1 MKQFLIKHIPL
12 VIVFAV
18 LFVAVSAIVLPQMSF
33 AQNTAT
39 QAQDGT
45 QGFVFC
51 GNTADEPCNVTHLF
65 RTMIIIINYLITM
78 VGFVAVLFIV
88 IAGVQ
93 MVISQGQEQLKA
105 AKQRLSGAI
114 IGMVL
119 VALSFVLI
127 NSLLAGSLNIGIRQG
142 GLILTNPKEYINQ

>member
-1 MKQFLIKHIPL
+1 
-12 VIVFAV
+12 
-18 LFVAVSAIVLPQMSF
+18 
-33 AQNTAT
+33 
-39 QAQDGT
+39 
-45 QGFVFC
+45 
-51 GNTADEPCNVTHLF
+51 
-65 RTMIIIINYLITM
+65 M